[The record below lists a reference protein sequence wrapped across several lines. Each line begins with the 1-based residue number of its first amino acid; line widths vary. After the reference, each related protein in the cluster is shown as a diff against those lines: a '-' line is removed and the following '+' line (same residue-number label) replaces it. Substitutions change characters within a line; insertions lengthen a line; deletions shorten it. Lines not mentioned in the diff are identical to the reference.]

1 MSTSPFLE
9 SIRTELRT
17 RRYSIKTEKVYL
29 YWIKQFILF
38 NDKKHPQDMGNAEIE
53 RFLNHLAVNRQVS
66 AATQNQALCAIIYM
80 YKHIILRDISN
91 LRYSLTKREQSI
103 PTVLTHDEAK
113 SIISHLSGQYWLIAS
128 LLYGGGLRINEA
140 LKLRVKDVN
149 VQNNTLFIFRGK
161 GKKDRYTLLPKSLN
175 YSLDNQFN
183 IVKARHQQDL
193 SEGYGLA
200 SLPPALLR
208 KYGNAAK
215 DLSWQYIFPSSTRCT
230 HPYDGYI
237 CRHHIHETTFRKQL
251 RKAVLMSQIPK
262 QVKAHTFRHTFAT
275 QLLQNGTDIRTVQEL
290 LGHSDLKTT
299 ELYTHVIGSRF
310 SHTTSPMDR

>member
-66 AATQNQALCAIIYM
+66 AATQNQALCAIIYL
-80 YKHIILRDISN
+80 YKHIIRREISD
-91 LRYSLTKREQSI
+91 LRYSFTKREQSI
-103 PTVLTHDEAK
+103 PTVLTHEEAK
-113 SIISHLSGQYWLIAS
+113 NIISHLSGQYWLIAS

-140 LKLRVKDVN
+140 LKLRIKDVN
-149 VQNNTLFIFRGK
+149 IQNNTLFIFRGK
-161 GKKDRYTLLPKSLN
+161 GKKDRYTLLPKSLSH
-175 YSLDNQFN
+175 SLDNQFS

-215 DLSWQYIFPSSTRCT
+215 DLCFPLI
-230 HPYDGYI
+230 D
-237 CRHHIHETTFRKQL
+237 
-251 RKAVLMSQIPK
+251 A
-262 QVKAHTFRHTFAT
+262 
-275 QLLQNGTDIRTVQEL
+275 
-290 LGHSDLKTT
+290 
-299 ELYTHVIGSRF
+299 LYTSI
-310 SHTTSPMDR
+310 